1 MTTMWYLLW
10 VIGGFIILPI
20 IYFSTRNAY
29 FKVDPAEFVEAPT
42 KFESIYETWWK
53 ARTSFIG
60 SITAIYYA
68 CYVIAS
74 LLVGDMGRI
83 EAAIHL
89 AVWTI
94 APPLWFS
101 YERYFFFDQ
110 VDDSTKVVAL
120 KEGQDYASKF
130 WAAILAVI
138 LAFQL
143 GEIIKSKPSEAS
155 ASKQEVQTEAKQH
168 SESTGSDLAIKPP
181 K

>member
-1 MTTMWYLLW
+1 MTIKWYLSW
-10 VIGGFIILPI
+10 IIGGLIILPI

-29 FKVDPAEFVEAPT
+29 FEIDPAEFVEAPT
-42 KFESIYETWWK
+42 SFKSIYKTWWK
-53 ARTSFIG
+53 ARASFIA
-60 SITAIYYA
+60 SIVAIYYA

-74 LLVGDMGRI
+74 LLWGDMGRI

-89 AVWTI
+89 AIWTI

-110 VDDSTKVVAL
+110 VDDLTKVLAL

-143 GEIIKSKPSEAS
+143 GEIIKSKPSDAS
-155 ASKQEVQTEAKQH
+155 ASKVEVQ
-168 SESTGSDLAIKPP
+168 SG
-181 K
+181 